1 MRVTHINTG
10 TARPLRIEGRN
21 FLSAIGKT
29 PVAGPVR
36 VTALGLAGDEQADP
50 SVHGGLSKAV
60 YAYPSEPLTW
70 WATQRQIHGGAA
82 DLFGHDATA
91 TDSPAP
97 SDGNASG
104 HAPGP
109 ALPPGFMG
117 ENLSLRGLLEPDTW
131 VGDTLHFADCVLRV
145 TEPRQPCFK
154 FNAVMGFAQ
163 ASKAMAQ
170 SGFCGFYLAV
180 QPPGSLR
187 AGETFR
193 LVPGQRSLS
202 ISQAFASKR
211 WKHLR

>member
-1 MRVTHINTG
+1 MQVTHINTG
-10 TARPLRIEGRN
+10 TARPLRIEGRS

-29 PVAGPVR
+29 PVSGPVR

-60 YAYPSEPLTW
+60 YAYPGAHLAW
-70 WATQRQIHGGAA
+70 WAAQRQAHGVAA
-82 DLFGHDATA
+82 DLFRHDATA

-97 SDGNASG
+97 ADDRT
-104 HAPGP
+104 PGT

-117 ENLSLRGLLEPDTW
+117 EHLSLHGLLETDTW
-131 VGDTLHFADCVLRV
+131 VGDELHFADCVLRV
-145 TEPRQPCFK
+145 SEPRQPCFK

-180 QPPGSLR
+180 QTPGCIQ

-202 ISQAFASKR
+202 IAQAFAGKR
-211 WKHLR
+211 WKHMR

>member
-1 MRVTHINTG
+1 MQVTHINTG

-29 PVAGPVR
+29 PVSGPVR

-60 YAYPSEPLTW
+60 YAYPGEHLAW
-70 WATQRQIHGGAA
+70 WAAQRQAHGVAT
-82 DLFGHDATA
+82 DLFGHDAAA

-97 SDGNASG
+97 ADDRT
-104 HAPGP
+104 PGT

-117 ENLSLRGLLEPDTW
+117 ENLSLHGLLETDTW
-131 VGDTLHFADCVLRV
+131 VGDELHFADCVLRV
-145 TEPRQPCFK
+145 SEPRQPCFK

-180 QPPGSLR
+180 QTPGSIQ

-202 ISQAFASKR
+202 IAQVFAGKR
-211 WKHLR
+211 WKHMR